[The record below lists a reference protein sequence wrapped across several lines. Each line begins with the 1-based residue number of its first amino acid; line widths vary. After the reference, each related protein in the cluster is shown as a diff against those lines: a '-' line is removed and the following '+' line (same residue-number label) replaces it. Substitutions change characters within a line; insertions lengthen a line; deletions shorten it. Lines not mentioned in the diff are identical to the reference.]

1 MAVII
6 AMHELLLLDV
16 IDEDFKICVGL
27 VRRE

>member
-16 IDEDFKICVGL
+16 IDEDLKVSVGL